1 MNEACEAA
9 GISRAT
15 FYRVAT
21 SPADLL
27 ADERRRLHERRRG
40 DYAKLMLVPV
50 MDNFPLY
57 VTRVSLVMVD
67 IWQHADIYRESFT
80 QAPSVLA
87 EELVEYFRT
96 GIEDFMRF
104 RGDNIQFPS
113 SVEGF
118 PRDVGA
124 RLLSSQFAN
133 SQLGVVRGWIEES
146 EEISVDE
153 IVQVH
158 FEVSPAWY
166 LEAIGYKPNWQRQFR
181 PVSHGWGRGSECL
194 KPL

>member
-1 MNEACEAA
+1 MMA
-9 GISRAT
+9 
-15 FYRVAT
+15 
-21 SPADLL
+21 
-27 ADERRRLHERRRG
+27 
-40 DYAKLMLVPV
+40 
-50 MDNFPLY
+50 
-57 VTRVSLVMVD
+57 D

-146 EEISVDE
+146 EENKC
-153 IVQVH
+153 
-158 FEVSPAWY
+158 
-166 LEAIGYKPNWQRQFR
+166 G
-181 PVSHGWGRGSECL
+181 
-194 KPL
+194 

>member
-27 ADERRRLHERRRG
+27 ADELRRLHERRRG
-40 DYAKLMLVPV
+40 DYAKLMLVPG

-57 VTRVSLVMVD
+57 VTRVSLVMAD

-87 EELVEYFRT
+87 EELVEYLRT

-104 RGDNIQFPS
+104 RGDNIQFPLF
-113 SVEGF
+113 VEGF

-153 IVQVH
+153 IV
-158 FEVSPAWY
+158 
-166 LEAIGYKPNWQRQFR
+166 
-181 PVSHGWGRGSECL
+181 
-194 KPL
+194 

>member
-27 ADERRRLHERRRG
+27 ADELRRLHERRRG
-40 DYAKLMLVPV
+40 DYAKLMLVPG

-87 EELVEYFRT
+87 EELVEYLRT

-113 SVEGF
+113 PVEGL

-124 RLLSSQFAN
+124 RLLSSQFVN

-181 PVSHGWGRGSECL
+181 PVSRGWGRGSECL